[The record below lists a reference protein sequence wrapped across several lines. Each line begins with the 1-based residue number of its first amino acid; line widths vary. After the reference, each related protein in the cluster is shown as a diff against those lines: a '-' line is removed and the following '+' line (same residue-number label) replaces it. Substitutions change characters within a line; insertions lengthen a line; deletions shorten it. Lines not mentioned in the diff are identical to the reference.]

1 MKHLFFLGVCM
12 LLPMVSALAGPQRSL
27 SATEFA
33 DSGTARAL
41 DRDVAAIERSEPQG
55 WRDLASYAYHVDG
68 EHGEA
73 FSAACSYLARRDP
86 TVFLRR
92 YLAGDPDAL
101 FCGWAAYRWSR
112 EYRTVLDTVYRYRLL
127 EARSTSE
134 RRLIQ
139 RFITFT
145 HDLNHL
151 PPRPNHTLQRT
162 EAGHRVG
169 SDSSLDLASLCR

>member
-1 MKHLFFLGVCM
+1 MASLTAA
-12 LLPMVSALAGPQRSL
+12 PERSM

-55 WRDLASYAYHVDG
+55 WRDLASYAYRVDG

-73 FSAACSYLARRDP
+73 FAAACSYLARRDP

-92 YLAGDPDAL
+92 YLAGDPNAL
-101 FCGWAAYRWSR
+101 FCGWAAYGWSR
-112 EYRTVLDTVYRYRLL
+112 EYRSVLDEVYRYRLL

-134 RRLIQ
+134 RRQ
-139 RFITFT
+139 VQEFITRI
-145 HDLNHL
+145 HDQNHV
-151 PPRPNHTLQRT
+151 PPSPNKALQRT
-162 EAGHRVG
+162 RSAR
-169 SDSSLDLASLCR
+169 R